1 LENHNH
7 AATLDWHGAKQACQH
22 QPSNDVADA
31 P

>member
-1 LENHNH
+1 LDGRENGS
-7 AATLDWHGAKQACQH
+7 TLDWHGAKQACQH